1 MTKLHIR
8 CFASLAVL
16 ASACAER
23 PAVHGGAGSGGLAGG
38 QAGRGGAG
46 GSGGGSGGAG
56 GADTGA
62 LRVTFVMPFP
72 TAQMA
77 GVGLHVAVDSQD
89 GVVVL
94 GPSTSTP
101 TTDPGPTLTWIAS
114 NGSMRQKTFANER
127 TPFVMAL
134 DGANAVWLAG
144 LLEQPTSFG
153 GTTIQPVNEVL
164 GMVSAYY
171 LVKLNPDGSNAF
183 TKTIRRTDLVFAGSF
198 INSITIDGAGNAYVV
213 GSLLAGGS
221 ASVFVTKFSPAGT
234 QLIDRMFAGS
244 TSEASPDDVAVAPNG
259 EVVIAGRYNGV
270 LDMGGGTSLTS
281 SSGLNGFIAAL
292 NAVDFT
298 ASRAFTFRG
307 NWSAVSS
314 IDVTST
320 GSYRVA
326 GLIADG
332 GIIGDTTV
340 HAHING
346 SPFVAELAAST
357 GQAAWVQVTG
367 ERGLVFDAT
376 TNSVDRTFAG
386 GRIEGATWDGFLA
399 AASGP
404 APTLSMPLRV
414 ASPDGNGATHTA
426 ADKHGGVWVGG
437 EVSGMA
443 TIGTVAIGSP
453 DASYTNFLVHL
464 EP

>member
-1 MTKLHIR
+1 M
-8 CFASLAVL
+8 AMAD
-16 ASACAER
+16 
-23 PAVHGGAGSGGLAGG
+23 PGGATWPAGPG
-38 QAGRGGAG
+38 DRRQRWRR
-46 GSGGGSGGAG
+46 GSGGAG
-56 GADTGA
+56 GADTRA
-62 LRVTFVMPFP
+62 LQVTFVMPFP

-94 GPSTSTP
+94 GPSASTG

-127 TPFVMAL
+127 TPSLMAL
-134 DGANAVWLAG
+134 DGADAIWLAG

-164 GMVSAYY
+164 GIVSAYY

-183 TKTIRRTDLVFAGSF
+183 TKTIRRTDLVFASSF
-198 INSITIDGAGNAYVV
+198 INSITHDGAGNAYLV

-221 ASVFVTKFSPAGT
+221 ASAFVTKFSPAGT
-234 QLIDRMFAGS
+234 PLIDRMFAG
-244 TSEASPDDVAVAPNG
+244 TSEASADDVAVAPNG
-259 EVVIAGRYNGV
+259 EVVIAGRYNGS
-270 LDMGGGTSLTS
+270 LDLGGGTSLS
-281 SSGLNGFIAAL
+281 STGGRNGFIAAL
-292 NAVDFT
+292 NAVDLT
-298 ASRAFTFRG
+298 AGRAFTFRES
-307 NWSAVSS
+307 WSGISS

-326 GLIADG
+326 GLIVDG
-332 GIIGDTTV
+332 GIIGGTTV
-340 HAHING
+340 HANVDG

-367 ERGLVFDAT
+367 EKGLVFHAT
-376 TNSVDRTFAG
+376 TNSVDRTFAA

-404 APTLSMPLRV
+404 ASTLSMPLRV
-414 ASPDGNGATHTA
+414 ASPGGNGAIHTA

-443 TIGTVAIGSP
+443 TIGAVVIGSS
-453 DASYTNFLVHL
+453 DAAMYTNFLVHL